1 MKDPASGSAPQF
13 RWVAGGWF
21 GAQCGSTIWLLPL
34 GFGALHQ
41 DGVSGIV
48 AFTGFAVANGLGLLL
63 WAARRRLSAF
73 VGLQLLLATLMV
85 VFAIVIVVTNVRGT
99 VDLPYWP
106 LGLPLMLMAIFWLRT
121 RGRS

>member
-1 MKDPASGSAPQF
+1 MNDPASERTPQF

-34 GFGALHQ
+34 GFGALRH
-41 DGVSGIV
+41 DEVSGIV

-73 VGLQLLLATLMV
+73 VGMQLLLATLLV
-85 VFAIVIVVTNVRGT
+85 VFATVIVVTNLRGAT
-99 VDLPYWP
+99 ELPYWP
-106 LGLPLMLMAIFWLRT
+106 LGLPLLLMAIFWLRT
-121 RGRS
+121 RDRG